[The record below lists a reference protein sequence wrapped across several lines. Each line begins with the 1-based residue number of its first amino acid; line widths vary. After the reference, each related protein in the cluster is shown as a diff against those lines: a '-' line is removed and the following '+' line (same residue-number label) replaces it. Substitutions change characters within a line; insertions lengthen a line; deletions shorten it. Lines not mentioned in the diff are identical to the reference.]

1 MTMSEIYRDYR
12 EEVMDVLDES
22 EKKYYG
28 CIMNEEAT
36 DEDLVFSLSKLTKY
50 LERKHGEKVIVLIDE
65 YDAVMT
71 EMYGEKEFI

>member
-22 EKKYYG
+22 ERKYCG

>member
-1 MTMSEIYRDYR
+1 MSEIYRDYR

-28 CIMNEEAT
+28 CIMSEEAT
-36 DEDLVFSLSKLTKY
+36 DEDLAFSLSKLTKY